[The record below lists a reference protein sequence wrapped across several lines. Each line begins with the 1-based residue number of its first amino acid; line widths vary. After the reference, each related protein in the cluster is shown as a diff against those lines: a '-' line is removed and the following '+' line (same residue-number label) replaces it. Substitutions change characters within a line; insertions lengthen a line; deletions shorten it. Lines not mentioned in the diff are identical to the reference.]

1 MRIDEQEEIESP
13 CGSRSHPLAKSP
25 TAILGQAPCLWC
37 GHQGPHVFVVR
48 PSRLHMQAGRLH
60 HKFDNEPRRR
70 IAVGDLE

>member
-25 TAILGQAPCLWC
+25 TAILGQAPFLWC

-48 PSRLHMQAGRLH
+48 PSRLHQ
-60 HKFDNEPRRR
+60 KFDNGSRRR